1 MLTLSPSA
9 VEAVDILLQS
19 PDVPDDAGLRIGSA
33 GESQFT
39 LEIAPEPAP
48 GDQVIEEGG
57 ARVFLDS
64 DAASMLDHAELDA
77 RREGDQ
83 VAFGLTQAA
92 DENGSAGGENGLP
105 SA

>member
-1 MLTLSPSA
+1 MLTLSRSA
-9 VEAVDILLQS
+9 VEAVDTLLQS
-19 PDVPDDAGLRIGSA
+19 PDIPDDAGLRIGAA

-48 GDQVIEEGG
+48 GDHVIEDGG

-64 DAASMLDHAELDA
+64 EAATMLDNAELDA

-83 VAFGLTQAA
+83 VAFGLTQA
-92 DENGSAGGENGLP
+92 GGENG
-105 SA
+105 SQGE